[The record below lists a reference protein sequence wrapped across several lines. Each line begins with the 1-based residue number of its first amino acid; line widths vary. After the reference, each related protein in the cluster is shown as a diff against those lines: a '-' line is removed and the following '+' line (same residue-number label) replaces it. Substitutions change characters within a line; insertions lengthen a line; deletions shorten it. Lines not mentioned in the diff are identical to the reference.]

1 MLKLLRGVV
10 RFFAECYDS
19 LGEPPQDSTQS
30 QPR

>member
-1 MLKLLRGVV
+1 MLKLLRGVA
-10 RFFAECYDS
+10 RFFAECYVA